1 MTEIITRQDPPGGW
15 KRWLLAR
22 FRHPARA
29 SRRRTQWSDRVI
41 RRVQVGVAAAVILAV
56 SLMFPGASSMDTF
69 NLREGDVYI
78 GEQIIAPFTFAIN
91 KSAQEYAQDV
101 EAAKRRVPPVF
112 VRHAGITQQLLTR
125 LDSFLDQLHAAWSK
139 TLPRAEKVDSLAA
152 LCKRFGVAVPIED
165 LSFFTD
171 RKPPVRRPKAAA
183 RANGERGTGRL
194 FVVVRE
200 AATELLSVGILDTEK
215 DRLPPGAEKI
225 SVVSDG
231 METIEP
237 LAYYRG
243 PKEAQNF
250 ALERIRQAFGTDAQ
264 MSKVAFQ
271 LLVGFLQPNL
281 LIDQQETQARVAAE
295 VASVPRAKGMVLE
308 GERIIDSH
316 EKVTAHHVEVL
327 SSLAEARAQQGPQ
340 TLATLALRFVGRMLL
355 VALSL
360 ALMGIFLYWEGQSVL
375 YDPRRL
381 LLLGLVILLVV
392 AIAYGVN
399 RLSLSSN
406 LIPIAVA
413 SMLLAI
419 FFDPQSAFVSTV
431 ALGLILGGMRGNDFG
446 VIATSVLVGS
456 AAILSVTKV
465 RKRTWVVRSMLI
477 TSLAYLVS
485 ISVLGVLRGLPFS
498 TLAKEGAYGLTNG
511 IVSPIIAYGLV
522 VVLELAFEITTDMTY
537 LELSD
542 LNNPLLRE
550 LALNAPGTYHHS
562 IMVGNLAEAGA
573 EVIGAN
579 GLLVRVGAY
588 YHDIGKMEKPD
599 YFVENQRGGRNPQDR
614 LSPTMSA
621 LLLVNHVRRGSEM
634 AKEHGL
640 PAEIRDCIEQH
651 HGTSVMSYFYQKAK
665 ELNGGN
671 AVREEEF
678 RYPGPKPQ
686 TKETALLML
695 ADAVEAA
702 SRALR
707 DPSVSRLRALV
718 SEIIDGRFREGELD
732 ESPLTLRDLNKVG
745 EAFLKILI
753 GRYHR
758 RVEYPKGEGVGSPL
772 RQGGKR

>member
-1 MTEIITRQDPPGGW
+1 MAELTTRQGAPGGW
-15 KRWLLAR
+15 REWLLR
-22 FRHPARA
+22 QFSRRARA
-29 SRRRTQWSDRVI
+29 NRRGTQWSEKAI
-41 RRVQVGVAAAVILAV
+41 RRVRVGVAVAMVLSIA
-56 SLMFPGASSMDTF
+56 LMFPGPASFETF

-91 KSAQEYAQDV
+91 KSPQEYAADV

-112 VRHAGITQQLLTR
+112 VRHTEISQQQLTA
-125 LDSFLDQLHAAWSK
+125 LDSFLDQLHAVWSSPLAPERK
-139 TLPRAEKVDSLAA
+139 ADSLATFFR
-152 LCKRFGVAVPIED
+152 RFGVAMTTED
-165 LSFFTD
+165 LSFFEQ
-171 RKPPVRRPKAAA
+171 RKPPLRRVKLPGKT
-183 RANGERGTGRL
+183 NGEQGTARL
-194 FVVVRE
+194 FVVVKE
-200 AATELLSVGILDTEK
+200 VATELLSIGILDTEK
-215 DRLPPGAEKI
+215 DRLPTGAEKI

-231 METIEP
+231 VETIEP

-250 ALERIRQAFGTDAQ
+250 ALEKIRQALGSDAQ
-264 MSKVAFQ
+264 MTRVAFQ
-271 LLVGFLQPNL
+271 LLVRFLQPNVL
-281 LIDQQETQARVAAE
+281 LDQKETQARVAAE

-327 SSLAEARAQQGPQ
+327 SSLAEARAEQGAR
-340 TLATLALRFVGRMLL
+340 TLTTLALRFFGRMLL
-355 VALSL
+355 AGLCLAVMAAFLHRERRSALN
-360 ALMGIFLYWEGQSVL
+360 
-375 YDPRRL
+375 DPRQL

-399 RLSLSSN
+399 RLSLSSY

-413 SMLLAI
+413 SMLLTI
-419 FFDPQSAFVSTV
+419 FFDPRTAFIATV

-446 VIATSVLVGS
+446 VIVTSVLVGS
-456 AAILSVTKV
+456 AAIFSVTKV
-465 RKRTWVVRSMLI
+465 RKRNWVVRSMLI
-477 TSLAYLVS
+477 TTLAYVAC
-485 ISVLGVLRGLPFS
+485 ITVLGLLRDSPLS
-498 TLAKEGAYGLTNG
+498 TLVKEWAYGLTNG

-621 LLLVNHVRRGSEM
+621 LVLLNHVRRGSEM

-671 AVREEEF
+671 SVREEEF

-702 SRALR
+702 SRSLR
-707 DPSVSRLRALV
+707 DPSVSRLRTLV
-718 SEIIDGRFREGELD
+718 SQIIDERFREGELD

-758 RVEYPKGEGVGSPL
+758 RVEYPKSEGPVTSP
-772 RQGGKR
+772 RHEVRR

>member
-1 MTEIITRQDPPGGW
+1 MAEITTRQGTLGGW
-15 KRWLLAR
+15 KQRFMAR
-22 FRHPARA
+22 FWRRG
-29 SRRRTQWSDRVI
+29 RGGGRRTPWSDKAI
-41 RRVQVGVAAAVILAV
+41 RRVQLGVAAATVLAIT
-56 SLMFPGASSMDTF
+56 LMFPGPSSVDTF

-112 VRHAGITQQLLTR
+112 VRHVAIGQQLLAS
-125 LDSFLDQLHAAWSK
+125 LNSFLEQLIAIWS
-139 TLPRAEKVDSLAA
+139 TPLPPAEKVDSVAV
-152 LCKRFGVAVPIED
+152 LCRRFGVAIPGED
-165 LSFFTD
+165 LSFFID
-171 RKPPVRRPKAAA
+171 RKPPLRRPRAGA
-183 RANGERGTGRL
+183 RANGEAGTGRL

-200 AATELLSVGILDTEK
+200 VATELLSVGILDTEK
-215 DRLPPGAEKI
+215 DRLPAGAEKI

-231 METIEP
+231 VETIES

-250 ALERIRQAFGTDAQ
+250 ALERIRQAFGSDAQ
-264 MSKVAFQ
+264 MTKVAFQ
-271 LLVGFLQPNL
+271 LLVRFLQPNVL
-281 LIDQQETQARVAAE
+281 LDQQETQARVAAE

-340 TLATLALRFVGRMLL
+340 TLATMAMRFLGRLLL

-360 ALMGIFLYWEGQSVL
+360 ALMGVFLYRERRSELQ
-375 YDPRRL
+375 DPRQL

-419 FFDPQSAFVSTV
+419 FFDPRSAFVSTV

-446 VIATSVLVGS
+446 VIASSVLVGT

-477 TSLAYLVS
+477 TSLAYMVC
-485 ISVLGVLRGLPFS
+485 ITVLGLLRDLPFS
-498 TLAKEGAYGLTNG
+498 TLAKEWAYGLTNG

-522 VVLELAFEITTDMTY
+522 VVMELAFEITTDMTY

-562 IMVGNLAEAGA
+562 IMVGNLAEAAA

-640 PAEIRDCIEQH
+640 PEEIRDCIEQH
-651 HGTSVMSYFYQKAK
+651 HGTSVMSCFYQKAK

-758 RVEYPKGEGVGSPL
+758 RVEYPKSEGESSPP
-772 RQGGKR
+772 RQEVKR